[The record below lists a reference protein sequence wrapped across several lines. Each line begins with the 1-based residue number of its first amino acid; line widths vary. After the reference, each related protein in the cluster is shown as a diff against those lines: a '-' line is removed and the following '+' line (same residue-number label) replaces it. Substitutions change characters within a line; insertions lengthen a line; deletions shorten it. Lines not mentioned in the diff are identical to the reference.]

1 MISVPLSKRAATAA
15 LLLSTGLLATACG
28 VKSQA
33 AAPITTVTVTAR
45 PSAPATTPTATQPS
59 SAQTTPATAPAGA
72 PACPTRYLSAKIGP
86 SGAAAGSVYTNI
98 DFTNISHVTCTLYG
112 YPGVVLAGGTP
123 VSPIGL
129 SAAENPGTP
138 RQLVTLAPGAV
149 ASALLRVVQ
158 AGNFPSARCHP
169 TKATYLQIIPPN
181 QRTPIFLRYPAT
193 ACAARI
199 NILTIDVTKPG
210 PGTD

>member
-1 MISVPLSKRAATAA
+1 MISVPFSKRAATAA

-28 VKSQA
+28 VKNQA

-45 PSAPATTPTATQPS
+45 PSAPATTPTAAQPS
-59 SAQTTPATAPAGA
+59 SAQTTPAAPAGT

-86 SGAAAGSVYTNI
+86 SGAAAGSVFTNI
-98 DFTNISHVTCTLYG
+98 DFTNISNVTCTLYG

-123 VSPIGL
+123 VSPIGQ

-138 RQLVTLAPGAV
+138 RRLVTLAPGAV
-149 ASALLRVVQ
+149 ASALLRIVQ
-158 AGNFPSARCHP
+158 AADFPSARCHP

-181 QRTPIFLRYPAT
+181 QRTPIFLRYTAT

-210 PGTD
+210 PGTA